1 MTVKELL
8 RLIGIDK
15 AGEYSEDGSY
25 VVDLDSDDEYGKVY
39 STIEKNDDFVYR
51 EKSSSMTID
60 NSNMIYQYGDEYQV
74 ILKADLRND
83 IYTIVV
89 NEI

>member
-8 RLIGIDK
+8 RLIDVNK
-15 AGEYSEDGSY
+15 AGEYSDDGSY
-25 VVDLDSDDEYGKVY
+25 VIDLDSDDEYGKVY
-39 STIEKNDDFVYR
+39 STIEKNDDFVYK
-51 EKSSSMTID
+51 EKSSFMTID

>member
-1 MTVKELL
+1 
-8 RLIGIDK
+8 
-15 AGEYSEDGSY
+15 
-25 VVDLDSDDEYGKVY
+25 
-39 STIEKNDDFVYR
+39 
-51 EKSSSMTID
+51 MTID
-60 NSNMIYQYGDEYQV
+60 NGNMIYQYGDEYQI